1 MNKFKYLQTI
11 GTVIVFLPAILAIGG
26 AITYTF
32 GTSKEVETETVT
44 VEIATPKVDTVV
56 VVKEVA
62 PVAPPAPVVKKLV
75 PVPAPAPAPQPPKVV
90 KDTAIEVELK
100 VAAEL
105 DTTK

>member
-11 GTVIVFLPAILAIGG
+11 GTVTVFLPAILAIGG

-32 GTSKEVETETVT
+32 STSKEVETEAVT
-44 VEIATPKVDTVV
+44 VAVETPKVDTVV

-62 PVAPPAPVVKKLV
+62 PVAPPTPAVKKPT
-75 PVPAPAPAPQPPKVV
+75 PVPAPAPAPEPPKIV
-90 KDTAIEVELK
+90 KDTVIEK